1 MAKKTK
7 TIGINLPV
15 PQNRDEAAS
24 AVREIGELNRDLA
37 RLEATMNDRL
47 AAIRETFETR
57 ADPLREAIAA
67 KTEGLKAWAEAN
79 RVALTDG
86 GKTKTADLGT
96 GKISWR
102 LRPAKVRL
110 VKVDAVIE
118 TIKKLGFTQFL
129 RTTEEVNKEALLAD
143 RDKAK
148 LVSGVSIGSDGEDF
162 VVDPFEVELT
172 AA

>member
-7 TIGINLPV
+7 TLGINLPV
-15 PQNRDEAAS
+15 PQSRDEAAT
-24 AVREIGELNRDLA
+24 AIREIGELNRDLA
-37 RLEATMNDRL
+37 RLEAAMNDKM
-47 AAIRETFETR
+47 AAIKETFEER
-57 ADPLREAIAA
+57 ADPIREAVTA

-110 VKVDAVIE
+110 VKVEAVIE
-118 TIKKLGFTQFL
+118 TIKRLGLTHFL

-143 RDKAK
+143 RTNAK
-148 LVSGVSIGSDGEDF
+148 LVTGVSIGSDGEDF
-162 VVDPFEVELT
+162 LVEPFEVEL
-172 AA
+172 AGA